1 MLNPCLKCPF
11 ESVVVMSFKDKEY
24 GDTRRRL
31 LDAACAVFA
40 EKGFHSATV
49 AEICKRARA
58 NIAAVNYHFGSKEA
72 LYKEAWRHAH
82 RRMLKDYPPDGGVRP
97 DAPPE
102 QRLRGRIRSV
112 LQRAL
117 SKEGLEFRILN
128 HEIASPTRLLGEVFR
143 DTVRPLVQALEQ
155 IVGELLG
162 DKADERMIRLCVTCI
177 VGPCMQV
184 VRRQRIQDREGLGPG
199 FSMDIIE
206 NLAEHFTTFALAGIR
221 EIRRR
226 IESGTPGEQTSL
238 GTIWDQ
244 QLMTPPGAD
253 DD

>member
-1 MLNPCLKCPF
+1 MLNACLKYTF
-11 ESVVVMSFKDKEY
+11 EFRILMAFKDKRS
-24 GDTRRRL
+24 GDTRGRL

-40 EKGFHSATV
+40 EKGFHRATV

-82 RRMLKDYPPDGGVRP
+82 GRMLKKYPPDGGVRP

-117 SKEGLEFRILN
+117 SKDGLEFRILD
-128 HEIASPTRLLGEVFR
+128 HEIASPTTLLGEVFR
-143 DTVRPLVQALEQ
+143 DTIRPLAQALEQ

-162 DKADERMIRLCVTCI
+162 DQADEPMIRFCVTCI

-184 VRRQRIQDREGLGPG
+184 VRRQRIQNREGLGPG
-199 FSMDIIE
+199 FGMDIIE
-206 NLAEHFTTFALAGIR
+206 NLAEHFTKFSLAGIR

-226 IESGTPGEQTSL
+226 IESGTLGKQTSL

-244 QLMTPPGAD
+244 QLMTPPGTD
-253 DD
+253 